1 MKGERGPEG
10 DVGEAGLTGVPGL
23 KGDTGPPGI
32 GKHGTVNTDTNSYLD
47 ERYISVHKH
56 IHKRIRKLECVPIFQ
71 SFILAQPTIFFRIFK
86 VFSSTY
92 QYMFQQLD

>member
-32 GKHGTVNTDTNSYLD
+32 GKHGTVNTDTISYLA

-56 IHKRIRKLECVPIFQ
+56 IH
-71 SFILAQPTIFFRIFK
+71 AN
-86 VFSSTY
+86 
-92 QYMFQQLD
+92 